1 MIELLVE
8 KWIAI
13 AFIIAAI
20 CVIRMLGH
28 GRIRSGVIYALWGVA
43 VLRLL
48 WPASLTLPESR
59 YSIQNWQVSQKIS
72 QEISKEILNE
82 NVWGQEQNIEV
93 QNQQNATAQMGQ
105 NFFGQQQG
113 SQRPEQSLQNGQLMQ
128 DQVQQQVQQENQYVQ
143 EASQQVDLFDSIPV
157 WFWAWISGTILLGI
171 VMAASQVRF
180 LRRLKRERVFWKS
193 ADQLTDLV
201 DTPIPVY
208 LWEGSTSPFLYGV
221 LHPAIYLPEVL
232 TEEEQTLEYALL
244 HEWCHYRHGDHIWA
258 LTRVICLALYWHH
271 PLVWAAA
278 SLSRSDCELAC
289 DDSVRVCLG
298 EKQRLAYAGSLLSI
312 LEAEVQRERFGYM
325 TTSMSGNGREIA
337 QRMKLLWDKRPGRV
351 LTVAVACVAFV
362 GMGCAAFTTTVPS
375 ANNGK
380 EFVEEENL
388 SKETAD
394 ESTDHV
400 DTEQQKPTIDELGG
414 KEKWYELLTVDGSMP
429 YLRNDLLLYTQ
440 PDMTS
445 EMLLLQPEAEGGSA
459 QETQQTL
466 RLIQTDDSHWIQV
479 ETWNGI
485 TGWLYMEVPGIL
497 RIDGKLYSWD
507 NFVIG
512 PVVTKESL
520 ISTARREM
528 TYQEEEDWIKHIL
541 ETEAIPV
548 EIGKDGI
555 QLMTDVLY
563 QADLNE
569 DGILEQFCYFGAT
582 AEYSSPHFV
591 INGTRYY
598 MDAGFGT
605 GDKTVPSIPTGIYVK
620 YSGDEG
626 RRQETYYLCN
636 IRVGD
641 GQTEFGLGYFAGG
654 TKTSFFACDGKYIDY
669 IGTVDNVPFA
679 TADHYGFGAQSR
691 ELVQENMANGTWGFD
706 GEGHIGLSM
715 PMDLLQM
722 QWCANVV
729 WELDETSNELR
740 LLPQENG
747 LYEIS
752 DPWYYEEDVSSED
765 GFIEYP
771 RLIGDL
777 TVYMEPDLQAQTLV
791 LRVEEHG
798 PDNKI
803 YFTHTDNEHWIRI
816 EDDHGAAGW
825 FYMENFGTIRT
836 DEGLVPTEEVFD
848 GLNQAG

>member
-13 AFIIAAI
+13 AFIIVAI
-20 CVIRMLGH
+20 CVIRMLGR
-28 GRIRSGVIYALWGVA
+28 GRIRSGMIYALWGVV

-221 LHPAIYLPEVL
+221 LHPAIYLPKVL

-337 QRMKLLWDKRPGRV
+337 QRMKLLWDKRPGRI
-351 LTVAVACVAFV
+351 LTVAVACVALV
-362 GMGCAAFTTTVPS
+362 GMGCAAFTTTVPTVQEG
-375 ANNGK
+375 NK
-380 EFVEEENL
+380 FVEGEKPP
-388 SKETAD
+388 KESAD
-394 ESTDHV
+394 DVTDHIE
-400 DTEQQKPTIDELGG
+400 TEQQKPTNDELGG
-414 KEKWYELLTVDGSMP
+414 KEKWHELLTVDGSTP

-445 EMLLLQPEAEGGSA
+445 EMLLLQTEVEGGSA

-466 RLIQTDDSHWIQV
+466 HLLQTDDSHWIQV

-507 NFVIG
+507 NFVVG

-528 TYQEEEDWIKHIL
+528 TYQEEEDWIKHIF

-569 DGILEQFCYFGAT
+569 DGIPERFCYLGVSSEA
-582 AEYSSPHFV
+582 YSPHFV
-591 INGTRYY
+591 IDGRKYY

-605 GDKTVPSIPTGIYVK
+605 GNKPDFATPTAIYVK

-641 GQTEFGLGYFAGG
+641 GQVEFGLGYHKGG
-654 TKTSFFACDGKYIDY
+654 RKTSFLAYNGEHMNY
-669 IGTVDNVPFA
+669 IGTVDNIPFA
-679 TADHYGFGAQSR
+679 TADQYAFGVKSR
-691 ELVQENMANGTWGFD
+691 ELEQENLANGIWGFD
-706 GEGHIGLSM
+706 GEGHIGLSV
-715 PMDLLQM
+715 PIDLLQSD
-722 QWCANVV
+722 WYANVV

-740 LLPQENG
+740 LLPPADG
-747 LYEIS
+747 IYEVS
-752 DPWYYEEDVSSED
+752 DPRYYEEDMPSED
-765 GFIEYP
+765 GKVNYP
-771 RLIGDL
+771 HLVQDL
-777 TVYMEPDLQAQTLV
+777 TVYVEPDLQTQTLV
-791 LRVEEHG
+791 LRVEDHG

-816 EDDHGAAGW
+816 EDDYGVAGW
-825 FYMENFGTIRT
+825 FYMENYGKKLTN
-836 DEGLVPTEEVFD
+836 EGLVPALDEFD
-848 GLNQAG
+848 GLN